1 VIIRAARWVS
11 GRHSNE
17 FNEMSAPVETRSRPK
32 RVERGQDRVK
42 RLVMA
47 SIPSSRH
54 PRLADYSADYRML
67 ILAAMAT
74 VAGTGGAFAAWAL
87 LKLIAFSTNLFWYGQ
102 ATFAPVAISHRGPLL
117 VLLVPVAGALIVGL
131 MARFGSEKIRGHGI
145 PEAIEAILFG
155 ESKLSLK
162 VALLKPLS
170 SAVSIGSGGPFGA
183 EGPII
188 MTGGAIGSLFAQLFD
203 LSAAERKTLLVAG
216 ATAGMTGIFGT
227 PFASIMLAVELLL
240 FEWKPR
246 SFVPVVTAVLVALA
260 WRPLLVGSGP
270 LFPFAAPTPAG
281 MEPVA
286 IAAGIGLITG
296 LLAAILSFLLYRIED
311 SFHALP
317 IHWMWWPTIG
327 AVLVGIGALFDI
339 RVLGAG
345 YSSIQDLLDG
355 SLALKAVLLLLIVK
369 AIVWL
374 VALGSGTSGGILAP
388 LLILGGCAG
397 FLIGQYLPGDPG
409 FWAMIGMAGIMSGVM
424 RAPITG
430 ALFAAELTNHLSA
443 LPETIA
449 AGAAAYAV
457 SVLIMKRSILTE
469 KIARRGRHIS
479 REYSIDALEFLQ
491 AGQLMTRNPATLP
504 GDMPLSEAGRF
515 FAEQAI
521 HRSYPVVDPKGRLI
535 GLVSRTDALEWKV
548 GGRAEG
554 RLGDAL
560 SDASTRF
567 AFPETPCGEVADMM
581 VETGNGRVPIV
592 DHESRTVVGIIS
604 RQDLLKVRTRQKS
617 GEQR

>member
-1 VIIRAARWVS
+1 ML
-11 GRHSNE
+11 HC
-17 FNEMSAPVETRSRPK
+17 SANCLQGHPMPLATNVE
-32 RVERGQDRVK
+32 
-42 RLVMA
+42 
-47 SIPSSRH
+47 H
-54 PRLADYSADYRML
+54 PRRLADYSADYRML
-67 ILAAMAT
+67 ILAAMAA
-74 VAGTGGAFAAWAL
+74 VAGTGGAFSAWAL
-87 LKLIAFSTNLFWYGQ
+87 LKLIAFATNLFWYGNPSFGPAQ
-102 ATFAPVAISHRGPLL
+102 IAGRGALL
-117 VLLVPVAGALIVGL
+117 VLLIPVIGGLIVGL
-131 MARFGSEKIRGHGI
+131 IARYGSEKIRGHGI
-145 PEAIEAILFG
+145 PEAIETILFG

-188 MTGGAIGSLFAQLFD
+188 MTGGAIGSLFAQLFR

-246 SFVPVVTAVLVALA
+246 SFVPVVTAVLVSLA
-260 WRPLLVGSGP
+260 WRSLLMGSGP

-281 MEPVA
+281 IEPVA
-286 IAAGIGLITG
+286 IAAGLGLATG

-311 SFHALP
+311 GFHALP
-317 IHWMWWPTIG
+317 IHWMWWPAMG
-327 AVLVGIGALFDI
+327 AVVVGIGALFDI

-345 YSSIQDLLDG
+345 YGVIQQLLDG
-355 SLALKAVLLLLIVK
+355 SLVVKAVLVLLVVK

-424 RAPITG
+424 RAPMTG

-449 AGAAAYAV
+449 AGAAAYAI

-469 KIARRGRHIS
+469 KIARRGRHML
-479 REYSIDALEFLQ
+479 RECTVDALELLQ
-491 AGQLMTRNPATLP
+491 AGQVMTRDPATLA
-504 GDMPLSEAGRF
+504 GTMSLAQAVDFFRDEAL
-515 FAEQAI
+515 
-521 HRSYPVVDPKGRLI
+521 HRSYPVVDEGGRLL
-535 GLVSRTDALEWKV
+535 GLVSRTDALRWQQEG
-548 GGRAEG
+548 GGRLEAQ
-554 RLGDAL
+554 LADVL
-560 SDASTRF
+560 SDASTLV
-567 AFPETPCGEVADMM
+567 AYPETPCGEVADMM
-581 VETGNGRVPIV
+581 VDSGTGRVPIV
-592 DHESRTVVGIIS
+592 DPQSRQVVGILS
-604 RQDLLKVRTRQKS
+604 RQDLLKVRSTQQS
-617 GEQR
+617 GEIARSTQTSRKLRRVTKIIG

>member
-1 VIIRAARWVS
+1 
-11 GRHSNE
+11 
-17 FNEMSAPVETRSRPK
+17 
-32 RVERGQDRVK
+32 
-42 RLVMA
+42 
-47 SIPSSRH
+47 
-54 PRLADYSADYRML
+54 
-67 ILAAMAT
+67 
-74 VAGTGGAFAAWAL
+74 
-87 LKLIAFSTNLFWYGQ
+87 
-102 ATFAPVAISHRGPLL
+102 
-117 VLLVPVAGALIVGL
+117 
-131 MARFGSEKIRGHGI
+131 
-145 PEAIEAILFG
+145 
-155 ESKLSLK
+155 LSLK

-188 MTGGAIGSLFAQLFD
+188 MTGGAIGSLFAQLFN

-246 SFVPVVTAVLVALA
+246 SFVPVVTAVLVSLA
-260 WRPLLVGSGP
+260 WRPLLVSSGP
-270 LFPFAAPTPAG
+270 LFPFAAATPAG
-281 MEPVA
+281 IEPVA
-286 IAAGIGLITG
+286 ISAAIGVVTG

-311 SFHALP
+311 GFHRMP
-317 IHWMWWPTIG
+317 IHWMWWPAIG
-327 AVLVGIGALFDI
+327 AVVVGIGGLFDI

-345 YSSIQDLLDG
+345 YGVIQQLLDG
-355 SLALKAVLLLLIVK
+355 NLLVKAVLLLLVVK

-424 RAPITG
+424 RAPMTG

-479 REYSIDALEFLQ
+479 REYTVDALEFLQ
-491 AGQLMTRNPATLP
+491 AGQLMTPNPETLRE
-504 GDMPLSEAGRF
+504 DMSLSDAARF
-515 FAEQAI
+515 FAEEAS
-521 HRSYPVVDPKGRLI
+521 HRSYPVVDGKGRLL

-548 GGRAEG
+548 GGRGEG

-567 AFPETPCGEVADMM
+567 VFPETQCGEVADLM
-581 VETGNGRVPIV
+581 VETGVGRIPII
-592 DHESRTVVGIIS
+592 DHKDRRVVGIIS
-604 RQDLLKVRTRQKS
+604 RQDLLKVRSRQQS
-617 GEQR
+617 GESRGTGE

>member
-1 VIIRAARWVS
+1 MFH
-11 GRHSNE
+11 GRG
-17 FNEMSAPVETRSRPK
+17 EM
-32 RVERGQDRVK
+32 
-42 RLVMA
+42 
-47 SIPSSRH
+47 PSTSLHH
-54 PRLADYSADYRML
+54 PRRLADYSADYRML
-67 ILAAMAT
+67 ILAAMAA
-74 VAGTGGAFAAWAL
+74 VAGTGGAFSAWAL
-87 LKLIAFSTNLFWYGQ
+87 LKLIAFATNLFWYGNPSFTTAQ
-102 ATFAPVAISHRGPLL
+102 IAGRSALLILIIPVVG
-117 VLLVPVAGALIVGL
+117 GLIVGL
-131 MARFGSEKIRGHGI
+131 MARYGSDKIRGHGI
-145 PEAIEAILFG
+145 PEAIETILFG

-188 MTGGAIGSLFAQLFD
+188 MTGGAIGSLFAQLFR

-246 SFVPVVTAVLVALA
+246 SFVPVVTAVLVSLA
-260 WRPLLVGSGP
+260 WRSLLLGSGP

-281 MEPVA
+281 IEPVA
-286 IAAGIGLITG
+286 IAAGLGLATG

-311 SFHALP
+311 GFHALP
-317 IHWMWWPTIG
+317 IHWMWWPAIG
-327 AVLVGIGALFDI
+327 AVVVGIGALFDV

-345 YSSIQDLLDG
+345 YGVIQQLLDG
-355 SLALKAVLLLLIVK
+355 NLVLKAVLLLLVVK
-369 AIVWL
+369 AVVWL

-424 RAPITG
+424 RAPMTG

-443 LPETIA
+443 LPETIS

-469 KIARRGRHIS
+469 KIARRGRHIL
-479 REYSIDALEFLQ
+479 REYTVDALEFLQ
-491 AGQLMTRNPATLP
+491 AGQVMTPDPATLA
-504 GDMPLSEAGRF
+504 GSMTIVNAVSFFREEAV
-515 FAEQAI
+515 
-521 HRSYPVVDPKGRLI
+521 HRSYPVVDEDGQLL
-535 GLVSRTDALEWKV
+535 GLVSRTDALRWQQE
-548 GGRAEG
+548 GGLRPEA
-554 RLGDAL
+554 RLADVL
-560 SDASTRF
+560 SDASTLV
-567 AFPETPCGEVADMM
+567 AYPETPCGEVADMM
-581 VETGNGRVPIV
+581 VESGTGRVPIV
-592 DHESRTVVGIIS
+592 DPQSRKVVGLLS
-604 RQDLLKVRTRQKS
+604 RQDLLKVRSTQQRGEIARSTQTSRKLRRVTRII
-617 GEQR
+617 G

>member
-1 VIIRAARWVS
+1 MPTTS
-11 GRHSNE
+11 T
-17 FNEMSAPVETRSRPK
+17 TRN
-32 RVERGQDRVK
+32 
-42 RLVMA
+42 
-47 SIPSSRH
+47 

-67 ILAAMAT
+67 ILALMAT
-74 VAGTGGAFAAWAL
+74 VAGTGGAFSAWAL
-87 LKLIAFSTNLFWYGQ
+87 LKLIAFATNVFWYGN
-102 ATFAPVAISHRGPLL
+102 ASFAPTQIVARAALL
-117 VLLVPVAGALIVGL
+117 VLCIPVVGGLIVGL

-145 PEAIEAILFG
+145 PEAIETILFG
-155 ESKLSLK
+155 DSKLSLK

-188 MTGGAIGSLFAQLFD
+188 MTGGAVGSLFAQLFR

-227 PFASIMLAVELLL
+227 PFAAIMLAVELLL

-246 SFVPVVTAVLVALA
+246 SFVPVVTAVLVSLA

-281 MEPVA
+281 VEPIA
-286 IAAGIGLITG
+286 ISAALGLVTG
-296 LLAAILSFLLYRIED
+296 LLAAALSFLLYRIED
-311 SFHALP
+311 GFHALP
-317 IHWMWWPTIG
+317 IHWMWWPAIG
-327 AVLVGIGALFDI
+327 AVVVGIGALFDI

-345 YSSIQDLLDG
+345 YGVIQQLLDG
-355 SLALKAVLLLLIVK
+355 SLVVKAVLVLLVVK

-424 RAPITG
+424 RAPMTG

-449 AGAAAYAV
+449 AGAAAYAI

-469 KIARRGRHIS
+469 KIARRGRHIL
-479 REYSIDALEFLQ
+479 REYTVDALEFLL
-491 AGQLMTRNPATLP
+491 AGQMMTPNPETLR
-504 GDMPLSEAGRF
+504 GDMPLDEAARF
-515 FAEQAI
+515 FAEEAS
-521 HRSYPVVDPKGRLI
+521 HRSYPVVDEHGRLL
-535 GLVSRTDALEWKV
+535 GLVSRQDALQWRV
-548 GGRAEG
+548 AGHGEG

-560 SDASTRF
+560 SDASTDF
-567 AFPETPCGEVADMM
+567 DFPET
-581 VETGNGRVPIV
+581 
-592 DHESRTVVGIIS
+592 
-604 RQDLLKVRTRQKS
+604 Q
-617 GEQR
+617 

>member
-1 VIIRAARWVS
+1 MATT
-11 GRHSNE
+11 
-17 FNEMSAPVETRSRPK
+17 PTTRN
-32 RVERGQDRVK
+32 
-42 RLVMA
+42 
-47 SIPSSRH
+47 

-67 ILAAMAT
+67 LLAAMAV
-74 VAGTGGAFAAWAL
+74 VAGTGGAFSAWAL
-87 LKLIAFSTNLFWYGQ
+87 LKLIAFATNVLWYGSFS
-102 ATFAPVAISHRGPLL
+102 FAPAVIAERSPLL
-117 VLLVPVAGALIVGL
+117 VLLIPIIGGLIVGL

-145 PEAIEAILFG
+145 PEAIETILFG
-155 ESKLSLK
+155 DSKLSLK
-162 VALLKPLS
+162 VAILKPIS

-188 MTGGAIGSLFAQLFD
+188 MTGGAIGSLFAQLFR

-227 PFASIMLAVELLL
+227 PFAAIMLAVELLL

-270 LFPFAAPTPAG
+270 LFPFAAATPAG
-281 MEPVA
+281 IEPVA
-286 IAAGIGLITG
+286 IAAAMGLVTG

-311 SFHALP
+311 GFHALP
-317 IHWMWWPTIG
+317 IHWMWWPAIG
-327 AVLVGIGALFDI
+327 AVVVGIGALFDI

-345 YSSIQDLLDG
+345 YGVIQELLNG
-355 SLALKAVLLLLIVK
+355 SLVVKAVLLLLIVK
-369 AIVWL
+369 AVVWL

-397 FLIGQYLPGDPG
+397 FLMGQYLPGDPG
-409 FWAMIGMAGIMSGVM
+409 FWAMIGMAGVMSGVM
-424 RAPITG
+424 RAPMTG

-443 LPETIA
+443 LPDTIA

-479 REYSIDALEFLQ
+479 REYTVDALEFLQ
-491 AGQLMTRNPATLP
+491 AGQLMTRNPETLR
-504 GDMPLSEAGRF
+504 GDMPLDEAARF
-515 FAEQAI
+515 FAEEAN
-521 HRSYPVVDPKGRLI
+521 HRSYPVVDEHGRLL
-535 GLVSRTDALEWKV
+535 GLVSRQDALQWRV
-548 GGRAEG
+548 AGHGEG
-554 RLGDAL
+554 RLGEAL
-560 SDASTRF
+560 SDASTDF

-581 VETGNGRVPIV
+581 VESGVGRVPVI
-592 DHESRTVVGIIS
+592 DQKTRKVVGIIS
-604 RQDLLKVRTRQKS
+604 RQDLLKVRERHKKGEEVRTR
-617 GEQR
+617 GGDEANG